1 MESTWLAPPLC
12 LLSSS
17 LRLSASARER
27 LSHDLAGQAKRG
39 SSRRDAVARRGFGL
53 VVTEGFVESTVELLP
68 PPPVFS
74 GILCGSAPLRENAR
88 LMIHRTSE
96 EGDPRAE
103 TQRRG
108 GGSDWW

>member
-1 MESTWLAPPLC
+1 VESTWLAPPLC

-39 SSRRDAVARRGFGL
+39 SSRRDAEARRGFGL

-68 PPPVFS
+68 PPSSPVFS
-74 GILCGSAPLRENAR
+74 AAQRLCAR
-88 LMIHRTSE
+88 TLVS
-96 EGDPRAE
+96 
-103 TQRRG
+103 
-108 GGSDWW
+108 